1 MRVKFSYSQNYTN
14 LKYSKPIV
22 KYNIVLHDL
31 FRTEQM
37 FGRFYLLREKF
48 TLNEVCQ
55 LRIIAPGRHL

>member
-22 KYNIVLHDL
+22 KYNIVLYDL

-37 FGRFYLLREKF
+37 FRFYLPREKF